1 MKPHLIAL
9 FTVFVWGMT
18 FVSTKVL
25 LGAMSPLW
33 ILLIRFTLGFLAL
46 CALRPRLLRMEQRS
60 HELLFIGAGTT
71 GIAAYYLLENVALVH
86 ATATAVGVIVA
97 AAPLFTAILSALSG
111 DRSALTVRFFVGFV
125 LAMAGLVMVGASA
138 GGMGAFAFDAEGLLG
153 DGLALLAA
161 LVWAVYSLLV
171 QRIAR
176 LGYETIAS
184 TKRTFF
190 WGLLFIVPATF
201 LFGGSAPAA
210 EACLQPSIVANL
222 LFLGLVASAACFV
235 TWGVAVKELG
245 PAISTTYIYLVPA
258 ITATASILIL
268 GEPLSAPIICGL
280 SLAITGLL
288 LSQKR
293 VNPSNPMSSAA
304 GGKSGQG
311 EG

>member
-1 MKPHLIAL
+1 MRPHLTAL

-25 LGAMSPLW
+25 LGVMSPLW
-33 ILLIRFTLGFLAL
+33 ILLIRFALGFLAL
-46 CALRPRLLRMEQRS
+46 CALRPHLLRMEQRS
-60 HELLFIGAGTT
+60 HELLFIGAGAT
-71 GIAAYYLLENVALVH
+71 GIAAYYLLENVALVY

-97 AAPLFTAILSALSG
+97 AAPLFTAILSALLG
-111 DRSALTVRFFVGFV
+111 DRSALTVRFFVGFA

-138 GGMGAFAFDAEGLLG
+138 GGAGAFGFGVEDLLG

-171 QRIAR
+171 QRIAQ

-184 TKRTFF
+184 TKRTFI
-190 WGLLFIVPATF
+190 WGLAFIVPATL
-201 LFGGSAPAA
+201 LFGGPVPAA
-210 EACLQPSIVANL
+210 EACLQPNIVANL

-245 PAISTTYIYLVPA
+245 PAVSTTYIYLVPA

-268 GEPLSAPIICGL
+268 GEPLSAPIVCGL
-280 SLAITGLL
+280 SLTIVGLL
-288 LSQKR
+288 LSQT
-293 VNPSNPMSSAA
+293 
-304 GGKSGQG
+304 SGRSVRFS
-311 EG
+311 

>member
-9 FTVFVWGMT
+9 FTVLVWGMT

-25 LGAMSPLW
+25 LGVMSPLW
-33 ILLIRFTLGFLAL
+33 ILLIRFALGFLAL

-60 HELLFIGAGTT
+60 HELLFIGAGAT

-111 DRSALTVRFFVGFV
+111 DRSALTARFFVGFA

-161 LVWAVYSLLV
+161 LVWAVYSLSV
-171 QRIAR
+171 QRIAQ

-190 WGLLFIVPATF
+190 WGLVFIVPATF
-201 LFGGSAPAA
+201 LFGGAVPAA
-210 EACLQPSIVANL
+210 EACLQPDIAANL

-268 GEPLSAPIICGL
+268 REPLSAPIICGL

-288 LSQKR
+288 LSQTHKENAPER
-293 VNPSNPMSSAA
+293 P
-304 GGKSGQG
+304 
-311 EG
+311 